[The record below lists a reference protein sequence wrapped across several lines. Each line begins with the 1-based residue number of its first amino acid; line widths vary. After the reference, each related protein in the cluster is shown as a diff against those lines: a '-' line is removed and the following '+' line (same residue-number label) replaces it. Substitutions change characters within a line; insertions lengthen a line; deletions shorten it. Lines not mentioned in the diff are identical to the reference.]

1 MSGVFPSPRETIGVE
16 AETGR
21 NSRYCSITPLL
32 RCDFAVAE
40 SIWIS
45 YAKQVRPIVDLQ
57 ARCKVNRMPGLSK
70 EDKLRLLTTML
81 ESRHAD
87 LREQN
92 LNRQG
97 KGHFHVSG
105 MGHEALAAVSI
116 QMKPGDY
123 IFSYY
128 RDRGLVLGRGMT
140 TRQLGLEY
148 FAKRNTGSGGR
159 QMPSHYSNADLHIWS
174 VPTPT
179 GSQLLPACGI
189 AWGIQ
194 LDGKKNLVVT
204 TVGDAATRQGDFFE
218 ALCFAKEKKLPLLF
232 LVEDNAYGIS
242 MPTRKTNPLALNV
255 LESENWRRI
264 NGENVQQVY
273 DATAEAFEKIRAGN
287 GPFFFW
293 INMERL
299 SSHTSSD
306 DQKLYRSQDELREL
320 EKFDPLK
327 CWKDQLIEE
336 GIVTAEEFARLDSE
350 IKERI
355 RHEYAEAE
363 KAEDPSPNELLANV
377 TKPAPKIDKEILP
390 PGKYRIGDTVNKTLR
405 AGLEEDPRRILFG
418 EDIEDPKGGVFRL
431 TQKLSTEF
439 PKQVFNSPLA
449 ESTIL
454 GVACGLAAYGKRPV
468 FELQFIDF
476 IYPGFNQLV
485 TNISNLRWRSFGNW
499 QCPAVIYAP
508 YGAYLPG
515 GSLWHSQ
522 ANESALAHYPGLNV
536 VIPSTPAD
544 AAGLLWTAMHGEDPV
559 VFLIPKH
566 LLWAEHEYAEPIR
579 AVPLG
584 RARQCTNGS
593 DVTVIAWG
601 NTIEKSLE
609 AIAKIDKET
618 SVELIDLRSIVPWD
632 KAAIE
637 DSVHKTRRLVVV
649 QEDTQNCSVGQM
661 IISHITSTPELWNE
675 LISPPILV
683 SKANVMIGYNPI
695 YEYAA
700 LPDVERIVAAIRRS
714 VATKYERVAV
724 AGIADSGRAETET
737 AFIQPGS
744 PIPATAGRIQS
755 ITIPVMGEGIRNAK
769 IVSLLKKP
777 GDPVALDDELCEVET
792 DKAVYPI
799 QSSFAGVMGEWKTKV
814 GDTVEIGQ
822 ELGTLF
828 TDEASLAEQFQGAA
842 EVSAPVTAGVDR
854 GRSVPE
860 REFVRPGSATPATGI
875 EPALSPTITRKLSRV
890 IPANLQIDARW
901 HAIQEAREVSK
912 KKDGKEAPS
921 PSVMIAWSVVRAMEK
936 HAPFRRL
943 ILDDDQIVQNDD
955 FDLGVAVALEGD
967 RLATAVI
974 TNANKKSWPE
984 FVKIYN
990 ETVAATRGGRVDAMN
1005 APVVITSLGAF
1016 GVKAGAP
1023 IVVPPSVGTLFVGSA
1038 HRELIPNKNRNE
1050 SAEVITLS
1058 LTFDHR
1064 VVNGAGAAAFANEIK
1079 TRIEAFKIPSEKVSA
1094 ESARKR

>member
-1 MSGVFPSPRETIGVE
+1 
-16 AETGR
+16 
-21 NSRYCSITPLL
+21 
-32 RCDFAVAE
+32 
-40 SIWIS
+40 
-45 YAKQVRPIVDLQ
+45 
-57 ARCKVNRMPGLSK
+57 MPGLSEK
-70 EDKLRLLTTML
+70 DKLRLLRTIL

-92 LNRQG
+92 LIRQG

-105 MGHEALAAVSI
+105 MGHEALAAVST
-116 QMKPGDY
+116 QMEPDDY
-123 IFSYY
+123 IVAYY

-189 AWGIQ
+189 AWAIQ

-218 ALCFAKEKKLPLLF
+218 AICFAKEKKLPMLF

-242 MPTRKTNPLALNV
+242 MPTRKTNPLVLNI
-255 LESENWRRI
+255 LESDNWRRI
-264 NGENVQQVY
+264 EGQNVQQVY
-273 DATAEAFEKIRAGN
+273 DATSEAFQKIRAGK
-287 GPFFFW
+287 GPLFFW

-306 DQKLYRSQDELREL
+306 DQKLYRSEEELRGL

-327 CWKDQLIEE
+327 QWKDQLIEE
-336 GIVTAEEFARLDSE
+336 GIITAEEFTKLDSE

-355 RHEYAEAE
+355 RREYAEAE

-377 TKPAPKIDKEILP
+377 TKPPPKIDKEILP

-405 AGLEEDPRRILFG
+405 AGLEEDPRQILFG

-476 IYPGFNQLV
+476 LYPGFNQLV
-485 TNISNLRWRSFGNW
+485 TNISNLRWRSSGNW
-499 QCPAVIYAP
+499 KCPAVIYAP

-522 ANESALAHYPGLNV
+522 ANESALAHYPGLNI

-544 AAGLLWTAMHGEDPV
+544 AAGLLWTAMHTEDPV
-559 VFLIPKH
+559 IFLIPKH
-566 LLWAEHEYAEPIR
+566 LLWAEHEYPQPIR
-579 AVPLG
+579 AVPFG

-593 DVTVIAWG
+593 DVTVVAWG

-609 AIAKIDKET
+609 AITKIDNDT
-618 SVELIDLRSIVPWD
+618 NVDLIDLRSIVPWD
-632 KAAIE
+632 KVAVE
-637 DSVHKTRRLVVV
+637 KSVRKTHRLVVV
-649 QEDTQNCSVGQM
+649 QEDTENCSVGQM
-661 IISHITSTPELWNE
+661 IISHVTSTPELWNE
-675 LISPPILV
+675 MVSPPMLV
-683 SKANVMIGYNPI
+683 SKDNVMIGYNPI

-700 LPDVERIVAAIRRS
+700 LPDVERIVAAIKRS
-714 VATKYERVAV
+714 VATKRERAAV
-724 AGIADSGRAETET
+724 AEVSDSGRAEAERAPAKPASAIRDT
-737 AFIQPGS
+737 AQ
-744 PIPATAGRIQS
+744 RLQS
-755 ITIPVMGEGIRNAK
+755 ITVPVMGEGIRNAK

-777 GDPVALDDELCEVET
+777 GDPIALDDELCEVET

-828 TDEASLAEQFQGAA
+828 TDGTSLADQFEAPA
-842 EVSAPVTAGVDR
+842 EVSAGRKTVETAVSAAEPGDR
-854 GRSVPE
+854 GRHASHYN
-860 REFVRPGSATPATGI
+860 I

-901 HAIQEAREVSK
+901 DAIREAREAAK
-912 KKDGKEAPS
+912 KKDGKDAPS
-921 PSVMIAWSVVRAMEK
+921 PSVMIAWAVVRAMEK

-943 ILDDDQIVQNDD
+943 ILEDDQIVQNED
-955 FDLGVAVALEGD
+955 FDLGIAVALEGD

-974 TNANKKSWPE
+974 SNANRNSWPE

-990 ETVAATRGGRVDAMN
+990 ETVIATRGGRVDAMN
-1005 APVVITSLGAF
+1005 APMVITSLGAF

-1023 IVVPPSVGTLFVGSA
+1023 IVVPPSVGTLFVGVA
-1038 HRELIPNKNRNE
+1038 HRELIPNKNENE

-1079 TRIEAFKIPSEKVSA
+1079 NQIEAFRIPSGETRAAS
-1094 ESARKR
+1094 R

>member
-1 MSGVFPSPRETIGVE
+1 
-16 AETGR
+16 
-21 NSRYCSITPLL
+21 
-32 RCDFAVAE
+32 
-40 SIWIS
+40 
-45 YAKQVRPIVDLQ
+45 
-57 ARCKVNRMPGLSK
+57 MPALSK

-92 LNRQG
+92 LIRQG

-116 QMKPGDY
+116 QMEPGDY
-123 IFSYY
+123 IVSYY

-204 TVGDAATRQGDFFE
+204 TIGDAATRQGDFFE
-218 ALCFAKEKKLPLLF
+218 AICFAKEKKLPLLF

-242 MPTRKTNPLALNV
+242 MATRKTNPLALNV
-255 LESENWRRI
+255 LESDHWRRI
-264 NGENVQQVY
+264 DGHNVQQVH
-273 DATAEAFEKIRAGN
+273 DATAEAFDKIRAGH

-293 INMERL
+293 IKMERL

-306 DQKLYRSQDELREL
+306 DQKLYRCEEELSGL

-327 CWKDQLIEE
+327 CWNDQLVEE
-336 GIVTAEEFARLDSE
+336 GIITAEEFTKLENE

-355 RHEYAEAE
+355 RREYADAE
-363 KAEDPSPNELLANV
+363 KAEGPSPNELLANV
-377 TKPAPKIDKEILP
+377 TKPPPKIDKEILP

-405 AGLEEDPRRILFG
+405 AGLEDDSRRILFG

-439 PKQVFNSPLA
+439 PNQVFNSPLA

-499 QCPAVIYAP
+499 TCPAVIYAP

-559 VFLIPKH
+559 IFLIPKH
-566 LLWAEHEYAEPIR
+566 LLWAEHEYTAPIR
-579 AVPLG
+579 AVPFG
-584 RARQCTNGS
+584 RARHCTNGS

-609 AIAKIDKET
+609 AIAKIDNEI
-618 SVELIDLRSIVPWD
+618 SVELLDLRSIVPWD

-649 QEDTQNCSVGQM
+649 QEDTENCSVGQM
-661 IISHITSTPELWNE
+661 IISHVTSMPELWNE
-675 LISPPILV
+675 LISPPVLV

-700 LPDVERIVAAIRRS
+700 LPDVERIMAAIRRS
-714 VATKYERVAV
+714 VATKHERTVV
-724 AGIADSGRAETET
+724 SAGVDRGRAVPEPEFIRPASAPPPTPDITE
-737 AFIQPGS
+737 
-744 PIPATAGRIQS
+744 RRVQS
-755 ITIPVMGEGIRNAK
+755 ITVPVMGEGIRNAK
-769 IVSLLKKP
+769 IVSLLKKT

-814 GDTVEIGQ
+814 GDMVEIGQ

-828 TDEASLAEQFQGAA
+828 TDEEPSAVAA
-842 EVSAPVTAGVDR
+842 IDDR
-854 GRSVPE
+854 GRPPYE
-860 REFVRPGSATPATGI
+860 TALRKPGSSAPATSI
-875 EPALSPTITRKLSRV
+875 EPALSPTITRKLNRV

-901 HAIQEAREVSK
+901 EAIQEAREAAK
-912 KKDGKEAPS
+912 KKESKHAPS
-921 PSVMIAWSVVRAMEK
+921 PSVMIAWCVVLAMER

-943 ILDDDQIVQNDD
+943 ILEDEQIVQNDD

-967 RLATAVI
+967 RLATAII
-974 TNANKKSWPE
+974 TNANRKSWPE
-984 FVKIYN
+984 FVKSYD
-990 ETVAATRGGRVDAMN
+990 EAVVATRGGRIDAMN

-1016 GVKAGAP
+1016 GVKAGTP
-1023 IVVPPSVGTLFVGSA
+1023 IVVPPSIGTLFVGTA
-1038 HRELIPNKNRNE
+1038 HRELIPNKNKNE

-1064 VVNGAGAAAFANEIK
+1064 VVNGGGAAAFANEIK
-1079 TRIEAFKIPSEKVSA
+1079 KQIEGFKIPKREKHAAPV
-1094 ESARKR
+1094 

>member
-1 MSGVFPSPRETIGVE
+1 
-16 AETGR
+16 
-21 NSRYCSITPLL
+21 
-32 RCDFAVAE
+32 
-40 SIWIS
+40 
-45 YAKQVRPIVDLQ
+45 
-57 ARCKVNRMPGLSK
+57 MPGLSK
-70 EDKLRLLTTML
+70 EDKLRLLTVML

-116 QMKPGDY
+116 QMEPDDY
-123 IFSYY
+123 IVPYY
-128 RDRGLVLGRGMT
+128 RDRGLILGRGMT

-189 AWGIQ
+189 AWGIK
-194 LDGKKNLVVT
+194 LDGKRNLVVT

-218 ALCFAKEKKLPLLF
+218 AVCFAKEKKLPLLF
-232 LVEDNAYGIS
+232 LVEDNGYGIS

-255 LESENWRRI
+255 LEPDNWRQI
-264 NGENVQQVY
+264 EGQNVQQVY
-273 DATAEAFEKIRAGN
+273 EATAEAFEKIRAGG

-293 INMERL
+293 VTMERL

-306 DQKLYRSQDELREL
+306 DQKLYRSDEELRVL

-327 CWKDQLIEE
+327 CWKDRLIEE
-336 GIVTAEEFARLDSE
+336 GIITAEDFARLDSE
-350 IKERI
+350 VKERV
-355 RHEYAEAE
+355 RREYAEAE

-377 TKPAPKIDKEILP
+377 TKPPPKIDEEILP

-405 AGLEEDPRRILFG
+405 LGLEKDGRQILFG

-431 TQKLSTEF
+431 TQKLSTQF

-454 GVACGLAAYGKRPV
+454 GAACGLAAYGKRPV

-499 QCPAVIYAP
+499 KCPAVIYAP

-522 ANESALAHYPGLNV
+522 ANESALAHYPGLNI

-544 AAGLLWTAMHGEDPV
+544 AAGLLWTAMHGDDPV
-559 VFLIPKH
+559 IFLIPKH

-584 RARQCTNGS
+584 RARQCTSGS
-593 DVTVIAWG
+593 DVTVVAWG

-609 AIAKIDKET
+609 AIAKIDNET

-637 DSVHKTRRLVVV
+637 NSVRKTRRLVVV
-649 QEDTQNCSVGQM
+649 QEDTENCSVGQM
-661 IISHITSTPELWNE
+661 IISHVTSMPELWNAM
-675 LISPPILV
+675 ISPPVLV

-700 LPDVERIVAAIRRS
+700 LPDVERIVAAIRHS
-714 VATKYERVAV
+714 VAVRHERAV
-724 AGIADSGRAETET
+724 VVPTRRDDSGRSAK
-737 AFIQPGS
+737 QPEYVQRGS
-744 PIPATAGRIQS
+744 APPATADASKQRVQP
-755 ITIPVMGEGIRNAK
+755 ITVPVMGEGIRNAK
-769 IVSLLKKP
+769 VVSLLKKP

-814 GDTVEIGQ
+814 GDTVDIGQ

-828 TDEASLAEQFQGAA
+828 TEDESLADQFEAAA
-842 EVSAPVTAGVDR
+842 EVSAKRKPVEAAVSAAGPGDGDR
-854 GRSVPE
+854 GRISPE
-860 REFVRPGSATPATGI
+860 TVLKKPGSAIPATAI
-875 EPALSPTITRKLSRV
+875 EPALSPTVTRKLSRV
-890 IPANLQIDARW
+890 IPANLQIGARW
-901 HAIQEAREVSK
+901 HAIRDARELAK
-912 KKDGKEAPS
+912 KEDPESAPS

-936 HAPFRRL
+936 HPPFRRL
-943 ILDDDQIVQNDD
+943 ILEDDQIVQNEN
-955 FDLGVAVALEGD
+955 FDLGVAVALEAD

-974 TNANKKSWPE
+974 TDANRKNWPE
-984 FVKIYN
+984 FVKAYN
-990 ETVAATRGGRVDAMN
+990 ETVIATRGGRVDAMN
-1005 APVVITSLGAF
+1005 APIVITSLGAF
-1016 GVKAGAP
+1016 GVKAAAP
-1023 IVVPPSVGTLFVGSA
+1023 IVVPPSVGTLFVGTA
-1038 HRELIPNKNRNE
+1038 HRELISNKNKNE
-1050 SAEVITLS
+1050 TAEVITLS

-1079 TRIEAFKIPSEKVSA
+1079 KQIEGFTIPTGKTRAVS
-1094 ESARKR
+1094 R

>member
-1 MSGVFPSPRETIGVE
+1 
-16 AETGR
+16 
-21 NSRYCSITPLL
+21 
-32 RCDFAVAE
+32 
-40 SIWIS
+40 
-45 YAKQVRPIVDLQ
+45 
-57 ARCKVNRMPGLSK
+57 MPDLSK
-70 EDKLRLLTTML
+70 DDKLRLLRIIL

-92 LNRQG
+92 LIRQG

-116 QMKPGDY
+116 QMEQDDY
-123 IFSYY
+123 IVSYY

-148 FAKRNTGSGGR
+148 FAKRDTGSGGR
-159 QMPSHYSNADLHIWS
+159 QMPSHYSNAELHIWS

-189 AWGIQ
+189 AWGIK
-194 LDGKKNLVVT
+194 LDGKKNVVVT
-204 TVGDAATRQGDFFE
+204 TIGDAATRQGDFFE
-218 ALCFAKEKKLPLLF
+218 AICFAKEKKLAVLF
-232 LVEDNAYGIS
+232 VVEDNAYGIS
-242 MPTRKTNPLALNV
+242 MPTRKTNPLALDI
-255 LESENWRRI
+255 LEQDNWRHI
-264 NGENVQQVY
+264 EGQNVQQVY
-273 DATAEAFEKIRAGN
+273 DATAEAFEKMRAGD

-293 INMERL
+293 IKMERL

-306 DQKLYRSQDELREL
+306 DHKLYRSAEELQEL
-320 EKFDPLK
+320 EKCDPLI
-327 CWKDQLIEE
+327 CWKDQLIKE
-336 GIVTAEEFARLDSE
+336 GVITEKDYAKLDDE
-350 IKERI
+350 IKERV
-355 RHEYAEAE
+355 RREYAEAE

-377 TKPAPKIDKEILP
+377 TKPPPKIEKEILP

-405 AGLEEDPRRILFG
+405 AGIEDDPERILFG

-468 FELQFIDF
+468 FEVQFIDF

-485 TNISNLRWRSFGNW
+485 TNISTLRWRSFGNW
-499 QCPAVIYAP
+499 KCPAVIYAP

-544 AAGLLWTAMHGEDPV
+544 AAGLLWTAMHSEDPV
-559 VFLIPKH
+559 IFLVAKH
-566 LLWAEHEYAEPIR
+566 LLWAEHGYKEPIH

-584 RARQCTNGS
+584 KARNVRQGS
-593 DVTVIAWG
+593 DVTLVAWG

-609 AIAKIDKET
+609 ALNKIEKEI

-632 KAAIE
+632 AAAIE
-637 DSVHKTRRLVVV
+637 ESVRKTRRLVVF
-649 QEDTQNCSVGQM
+649 QEDTENCSVGQM
-661 IISHITSTPELWNE
+661 IISHVTGTAGLWDEL
-675 LISPPILV
+675 LSPPILV
-683 SKANVMIGYNPI
+683 SKPNVVIGYNPI

-700 LPDVERIVAAIRRS
+700 LPDVERIVTAIRRS
-714 VATKYERVAV
+714 ISTKYARATV
-724 AGIADSGRAETET
+724 AGIGDSGRATSRTESDL
-737 AFIQPGS
+737 PGS
-744 PIPATAGRIQS
+744 PIPATADTGEQHVQT
-755 ITIPVMGEGIRNAK
+755 ITVPIMGEGIRNAK

-777 GDPVALDDELCEVET
+777 GDPIQLDDELCEVET

-799 QSSFAGVMGEWKTKV
+799 QSSFAGVMGEWKTKI
-814 GDTVEIGQ
+814 GDTVDIGQ
-822 ELGTLF
+822 ELGTILTSEPAF
-828 TDEASLAEQFQGAA
+828 AEQFDAVA
-842 EVSAPVTAGVDR
+842 KESSATSVAAGVDR
-854 GRSVPE
+854 GRAATKTPTKE
-860 REFVRPGSATPATGI
+860 PGSPIPATTI
-875 EPALSPTITRKLSRV
+875 EPALSPTITRKLNRV

-901 HAIQEAREVSK
+901 NAIKEARESVK
-912 KKDGKEAPS
+912 KTDREQTPS
-921 PSVMIAWSVVRAMEK
+921 PSMMVAWAVVRAMEK
-936 HAPFRRL
+936 HASFRRL
-943 ILDDDQIVQNDD
+943 ILEDDQIVQNDN
-955 FDLGVAVALEGD
+955 FDLGIAVALEGD

-974 TNANKKSWPE
+974 TAANQKSWPE
-984 FVKIYN
+984 FISAFN

-1016 GVKAGAP
+1016 EVKAGAP
-1023 IVVPPSVGTLFVGSA
+1023 IVVPPSVGTLFVGTA
-1038 HRELIPNKNRNE
+1038 HRELIGNKTKNG

-1079 TRIEAFKIPSEKVSA
+1079 QQIEAFKVPQAEKDA
-1094 ESARKR
+1094 PFA

>member
-1 MSGVFPSPRETIGVE
+1 MASLDKET
-16 AETGR
+16 
-21 NSRYCSITPLL
+21 
-32 RCDFAVAE
+32 
-40 SIWIS
+40 
-45 YAKQVRPIVDLQ
+45 
-57 ARCKVNRMPGLSK
+57 
-70 EDKLRLLTTML
+70 KLRLLKTIL

-92 LNRQG
+92 LIRQG

-105 MGHEALAAVSI
+105 MGHEALAAISFLLE
-116 QMKPGDY
+116 PNDY
-123 IFSYY
+123 IVPYY

-194 LDGKKNLVVT
+194 LDGKKSVVVT
-204 TVGDAATRQGDFFE
+204 TVGDAATRQGDFYE
-218 ALCFAKEKKLPLLF
+218 AISFAKEKKLPVLF
-232 LVEDNAYGIS
+232 VVEDNAYGIS
-242 MPTRKTNPLALNV
+242 MPTRKTNPLALGV
-255 LESENWRRI
+255 LQANDW
-264 NGENVQQVY
+264 QQIEGQDVGKLY
-273 DATAEAFEKIRAGN
+273 QAARAALEKIRAGN
-287 GPFFFW
+287 GPAFFW
-293 INMERL
+293 VRMERL

-306 DQKLYRSQDELREL
+306 DQKLYRSPAELQAL

-327 CWKDQLIEE
+327 CWKDQLIGEE
-336 GIVTAEEFARLDSE
+336 VITAEEFAKLDSE
-350 IKERI
+350 IKERV
-355 RHEYAEAE
+355 RREYSEAE

-377 TKPAPKIDKEILP
+377 AKSPPQLEKEILP
-390 PGKYRIGDTVNKTLR
+390 PGKYRIGDTMNKTLR
-405 AGLEEDPRRILFG
+405 AGLEEDPRRIVFG

-439 PKQVFNSPLA
+439 PKQAFNSPLA

-485 TNISNLRWRSFGNW
+485 TNISTLRWRSFGNW
-499 QCPAVIYAP
+499 KCPAVIYAP

-522 ANESALAHYPGLNV
+522 ANESALAHYPGLSV
-536 VIPSTPAD
+536 VIPSTPED
-544 AAGLLWTAMHGEDPV
+544 AAGLLWTAMHAEDPV
-559 VFLIPKH
+559 IFLIPKH
-566 LLWAEHEYAEPIR
+566 LLWAEHEYADPIR

-584 RARQCTNGS
+584 RARKRATGS
-593 DVTVIAWG
+593 DVTLVAWG

-609 AIAKIDKET
+609 AIEKIGNEI

-632 KAAIE
+632 RATIE
-637 DSVHKTRRLVVV
+637 ESVGKTRRLVVV
-649 QEDTQNCSVGQM
+649 QEDTENCSVGQM
-661 IISHITSTPELWNE
+661 LISYVTSKPELWNE
-675 LISPPILV
+675 MISPPVLV
-683 SKANVMIGYNPI
+683 SKTNVVIGYNPI

-714 VATKYERVAV
+714 VATKQERAVVAAGVDRGRVAPQP
-724 AGIADSGRAETET
+724 AFAQSGSE
-737 AFIQPGS
+737 
-744 PIPATAGRIQS
+744 IPATAEMGKQRSQS
-755 ITIPVMGEGIRNAK
+755 ITVPIMGEGIRSAK

-777 GDPVALDDELCEVET
+777 GDAIALDDPLCELET
-792 DKAVYPI
+792 DKAVYPLE
-799 QSSFAGVMGEWKTKV
+799 SSFAGVMGEWKTKV

-822 ELGTLF
+822 ELGAILTE
-828 TDEASLAEQFQGAA
+828 EASFADQLHAA
-842 EVSAPVTAGVDR
+842 AKKSPDGKQTPVEAAVSSVEPPTRARPT
-854 GRSVPE
+854 GR
-860 REFVRPGSATPATGI
+860 RNI
-875 EPALSPTITRKLSRV
+875 EPALSPTITRKLGHV

-901 HAIQEAREVSK
+901 DAIQKARDEAK
-912 KKDGKEAPS
+912 KKNENNVPS
-921 PSVMIAWSVVRAMEK
+921 PSVMIAWAVVRAMER

-943 ILDDDQIVQNDD
+943 VLEDDQIVQNDD
-955 FDLGVAVALEGD
+955 FDLGIAVALEGD

-974 TNANKKSWPE
+974 TNANRKNWPE
-984 FVKIYN
+984 FVKVYN
-990 ETVAATRGGRVDAMN
+990 ETVEATRGGRVDAMN

-1023 IVVPPSVGTLFVGSA
+1023 IVVPPSVGTLFVGTA
-1038 HRELIPNKNRNE
+1038 HRELIPNKNKNE
-1050 SAEVITLS
+1050 TAEVITLS

-1064 VVNGAGAAAFANEIK
+1064 VVNGVGAANFATEIK
-1079 TRIEAFKIPSEKVSA
+1079 KQIEEFRIPAARASA
-1094 ESARKR
+1094 TST

>member
-1 MSGVFPSPRETIGVE
+1 
-16 AETGR
+16 
-21 NSRYCSITPLL
+21 
-32 RCDFAVAE
+32 
-40 SIWIS
+40 
-45 YAKQVRPIVDLQ
+45 
-57 ARCKVNRMPGLSK
+57 MPALSK
-70 EDKLRLLTTML
+70 EDKLRLLTIIL

-116 QMKPGDY
+116 QMEPDDY
-123 IFSYY
+123 IVSYY

-159 QMPSHYSNADLHIWS
+159 QMPSHYSDAALHIWS

-189 AWGIQ
+189 AWGIK

-204 TVGDAATRQGDFFE
+204 TVGDAATRQGDFYE
-218 ALCFAKEKKLPLLF
+218 AICFAKEKKLPLLF

-242 MPTRKTNPLALNV
+242 MPTRKNNPLALNI
-255 LESENWRRI
+255 LEPDNWRQI
-264 NGENVQQVY
+264 EGQDVQQVY
-273 DATAEAFEKIRAGN
+273 DATAEAFEKIRAGG

-293 INMERL
+293 IRMERL

-306 DQKLYRSQDELREL
+306 DQKLYRNAEELREL

-327 CWKDQLIEE
+327 YWKDRLTDEGLITQEE
-336 GIVTAEEFARLDSE
+336 YAKLDNE

-355 RHEYAEAE
+355 RREYSEAE

-377 TKPAPKIDKEILP
+377 TKPPPKIDKEILP

-405 AGLEEDPRRILFG
+405 AGLEQDRRRIIFG

-476 IYPGFNQLV
+476 IYPGLNQLV
-485 TNISNLRWRSFGNW
+485 TNISTLRWRSFGNW
-499 QCPAVIYAP
+499 KCPAVIYAP

-522 ANESALAHYPGLNV
+522 ANESALAHYPGLNI
-536 VIPSTPAD
+536 VIPSAPGD
-544 AAGLLWTAMHGEDPV
+544 AAGLLWTAMHSDDPV
-559 VFLIPKH
+559 IFLIPKH
-566 LLWAEHEYAEPIR
+566 LLWAEHEYTQPIR

-584 RARQCTNGS
+584 EARKLREGS
-593 DVTVIAWG
+593 DVTLVAWG
-601 NTIEKSLE
+601 NTVEKSLE
-609 AIAKIDKET
+609 AFDRIGNEI

-632 KAAIE
+632 RTAIE
-637 DSVHKTRRLVVV
+637 ESVRKTQRLVVV
-649 QEDTQNCSVGQM
+649 QEDTENCSVGQM
-661 IISHITSTPELWNE
+661 IISHITGKVELWNE
-675 LISPPILV
+675 MVSPPILV

-700 LPDVERIVAAIRRS
+700 LPDVERIISAIQRS
-714 VATKYERVAV
+714 VSAKLERAVV
-724 AGIADSGRAETET
+724 AGIGDSGPAEAKPEF
-737 AFIQPGS
+737 APPGPTVS
-744 PIPATAGRIQS
+744 ATGRRVQS
-755 ITIPVMGEGIRNAK
+755 ITVPVMGEGIRNAK

-777 GDPVALDDELCEVET
+777 GDPVERDDELCEVET

-799 QSSFAGVMGEWKTKV
+799 QSSFVGVMGEWKTKV
-814 GDTVEIGQ
+814 GDTVQIGQ
-822 ELGTLF
+822 ELGTILTGEPAF
-828 TDEASLAEQFQGAA
+828 ADQCQEAAKESAAGAMPA
-842 EVSAPVTAGVDR
+842 SADR
-854 GRSVPE
+854 GVLGSE
-860 REFVRPGSATPATGI
+860 REVVRPEVRRWGAPAAI
-875 EPALSPTITRKLSRV
+875 EPALSPTITRKLSHV

-901 HAIQEAREVSK
+901 DAIRKARDAAK
-912 KKDGKEAPS
+912 RKEGAKAPS

-936 HAPFRRL
+936 HPPFRRL
-943 ILDDDQIVQNDD
+943 ILEDEQIVENKD
-955 FDLGVAVALEGD
+955 FDLGIAVALEGD

-974 TNANKKSWPE
+974 TNANRKSWSE

-990 ETVAATRGGRVDAMN
+990 ETVAATRGGRVNAMN

-1023 IVVPPSVGTLFVGSA
+1023 IVVPPSVGTLFVGTA
-1038 HRELIPNKNRNE
+1038 HRELLPNGKKNE
-1050 SAEVITLS
+1050 SADVITLS

-1064 VVNGAGAAAFANEIK
+1064 VVNGAGAASFANQIKKEIEGF
-1079 TRIEAFKIPSEKVSA
+1079 RIPISDKRAISA
-1094 ESARKR
+1094 

>member
-1 MSGVFPSPRETIGVE
+1 
-16 AETGR
+16 
-21 NSRYCSITPLL
+21 
-32 RCDFAVAE
+32 
-40 SIWIS
+40 
-45 YAKQVRPIVDLQ
+45 
-57 ARCKVNRMPGLSK
+57 MPALSK
-70 EDKLRLLTTML
+70 EDKLRLLTTIL

-116 QMKPGDY
+116 QMEPDDY
-123 IFSYY
+123 IVSYY

-204 TVGDAATRQGDFFE
+204 TIGDAATRQGDFFE
-218 ALCFAKEKKLPLLF
+218 ALCFAKEKKLPMLF
-232 LVEDNAYGIS
+232 LVEDNGYGIS
-242 MPTRKTNPLALNV
+242 MPTRKNNPLALKI
-255 LESENWRRI
+255 LEPDNWRRI
-264 NGENVQQVY
+264 EGQDVQRIY
-273 DATAEAFEKIRAGN
+273 DSTAEAFEKIRGGG

-293 INMERL
+293 IRMERL

-306 DQKLYRSQDELREL
+306 DQKLYRSAEELQTL
-320 EKFDPLK
+320 EESDPLK
-327 CWKDQLIEE
+327 FWKDQLIDE
-336 GIVTAEEFARLDSE
+336 GVITAEKFAKLDNE
-350 IKERI
+350 VKERI
-355 RHEYAEAE
+355 RREYSEAE
-363 KAEDPSPNELLANV
+363 KAEDPSPNELLINV
-377 TKPAPKIDKEILP
+377 SKSPVSVNKEVLP
-390 PGKYRIGDTVNKTLR
+390 PGKYRIGDTVNETLR
-405 AGLEEDPRRILFG
+405 AGLADDPRRVIFG
-418 EDIEDPKGGVFRL
+418 EDVEDPKGGVFRL

-485 TNISNLRWRSFGNW
+485 TNISTLRWRSFGNW
-499 QCPAVIYAP
+499 TCPAVIYAP

-536 VIPSTPAD
+536 LVPSTPAD
-544 AAGLLWTAMHGEDPV
+544 AAGLLWTAMQCEDPV
-559 VFLIPKH
+559 LFLIPKH
-566 LLWAEHEYAEPIR
+566 MLWAEREYSEPIR
-579 AVPLG
+579 AIPLG
-584 RARQCTNGS
+584 EAHRLRNGS
-593 DVTVIAWG
+593 DVTLVAWG
-601 NTIEKSLE
+601 NAVEKSLE
-609 AIAKIDKET
+609 ALEKINSKI

-637 DSVHKTRRLVVV
+637 ESVRKTRRLVVV
-649 QEDTQNCSVGQM
+649 QEDTENCSVGQM
-661 IISHITSTPELWNE
+661 IISHITSKPDFWNE
-675 LISPPILV
+675 MISPPILV
-683 SKANVMIGYNPI
+683 SKANVVIGYNPI

-700 LPDVERIVAAIRRS
+700 LPDVDRIVAALKRS
-714 VATKYERVAV
+714 VSITTYH
-724 AGIADSGRAETET
+724 TE
-737 AFIQPGS
+737 S
-744 PIPATAGRIQS
+744 PIIRERAPLPAESQQPTPEKAQS
-755 ITIPVMGEGIRNAK
+755 SKTHVQTITVPIMGEGIRNAK
-769 IVSLLKKP
+769 VVSLLKNP
-777 GDPVALDDELCEVET
+777 GDNIALDDELCEVET

-822 ELGTLF
+822 ELGTIV
-828 TDEASLAEQFQGAA
+828 TGEPSLADQFQEAAKESAA
-842 EVSAPVTAGVDR
+842 EAVASGADRGLSVSPRDITRPGSAAPVTA
-854 GRSVPE
+854 
-860 REFVRPGSATPATGI
+860 I
-875 EPALSPTITRKLSRV
+875 EPALSPTITRKLLHV
-890 IPANLQIDARW
+890 IPANLQIDVQWDAIRTARD
-901 HAIQEAREVSK
+901 AAK
-912 KKDGKEAPS
+912 GKNGKHGPS
-921 PSVMIAWSVVRAMEK
+921 PSVMIAWAVVRAMEK
-936 HAPFRRL
+936 HPPFRRL
-943 ILDDDQIVQNDD
+943 MLEDERIVENEN
-955 FDLGVAVALEGD
+955 FDLGIAVALEDD

-974 TNANKKSWPE
+974 VDANKKTWPE
-984 FVKIYN
+984 FVQTYN
-990 ETVAATRGGRVDAMN
+990 ETVDATRTGRVDAMN

-1023 IVVPPSVGTLFVGSA
+1023 IVVPPSVGTLFVGTA
-1038 HRELIPNKNRNE
+1038 HRELMPNGKKNE
-1050 SAEVITLS
+1050 SSEVITLS

-1064 VVNGAGAAAFANEIK
+1064 VVNGARAASFANEVK
-1079 TRIEAFKIPSEKVSA
+1079 KQIEGFKIPTSEKETASA
-1094 ESARKR
+1094 

>member
-1 MSGVFPSPRETIGVE
+1 
-16 AETGR
+16 
-21 NSRYCSITPLL
+21 
-32 RCDFAVAE
+32 
-40 SIWIS
+40 
-45 YAKQVRPIVDLQ
+45 
-57 ARCKVNRMPGLSK
+57 MPALSK
-70 EDKLRLLTTML
+70 KDKLRLLTTIL

-105 MGHEALAAVSI
+105 MGHEALAAVSFL
-116 QMKPGDY
+116 MEPDDY
-123 IFSYY
+123 IVPYY

-189 AWGIQ
+189 AWGIE

-218 ALCFAKEKKLPLLF
+218 AVSFAKEKKLPLL
-232 LVEDNAYGIS
+232 LVVEDNAYGIS
-242 MPTRKTNPLALNV
+242 MPTRKTNPLALGV
-255 LESENWRRI
+255 LEASDW
-264 NGENVQQVY
+264 QQVDGRDVQKVY
-273 DATAEAFEKIRAGN
+273 DTASVAMEKIRAGY
-287 GPFFFW
+287 GPAFFW
-293 INMERL
+293 VKMERL

-306 DQKLYRSQDELREL
+306 DQKLYRDEAELRAL
-320 EKFDPLK
+320 ENCDPLK
-327 CWKDQLIEE
+327 CWKDQLIKE
-336 GIVTAEEFARLDSE
+336 GVITAEEFTRIDNE

-355 RHEYAEAE
+355 RREYSDAE

-377 TKPAPKIDKEILP
+377 AKSPPRIDQEILP

-405 AGLEEDPRRILFG
+405 AGLEEDPRRIIFG

-454 GVACGLAAYGKRPV
+454 GVGCGLAAYGKRPV

-476 IYPGFNQLV
+476 IYPGFNQVV

-499 QCPAVIYAP
+499 KCPLVIYAP

-522 ANESALAHYPGLNV
+522 ANESALAHYPGLSV
-536 VIPSTPAD
+536 VIPSTPED
-544 AAGLLWTAMHGEDPV
+544 AAGLLWTAMHSEDPV
-559 VFLIPKH
+559 IFLIPKH
-566 LLWAEHEYAEPIR
+566 LLWAEHESREPIR

-584 RARQCTNGS
+584 QARKCSEGT
-593 DVTVIAWG
+593 DLTLVAWG

-609 AIAKIDKET
+609 AIAKIDNET

-637 DSVHKTRRLVVV
+637 ESVRKTRRLVVV
-649 QEDTQNCSVGQM
+649 QEDTENCSVGQM
-661 IISHITSTPELWNE
+661 IISHLSGDAELWSTM
-675 LISPPILV
+675 ISPPILV
-683 SKANVMIGYNPI
+683 SKANVVIGYNPI

-700 LPDVERIVAAIRRS
+700 LPDVERIIAAIRRS
-714 VATKYERVAV
+714 VATGQERPVAAV
-724 AGIADSGRAETET
+724 AGVEAAVSSRKVEPAPEEKRPYPPKIDTSKQHTQNIT
-737 AFIQPGS
+737 V
-744 PIPATAGRIQS
+744 PI
-755 ITIPVMGEGIRNAK
+755 MGEGIRNAK

-777 GDPVALDDELCEVET
+777 GDSIALDDDLCEVET

-814 GDTVEIGQ
+814 GDTVDIGQ
-822 ELGTLF
+822 ELGIIF
-828 TDEASLAEQFQGAA
+828 TRDGEAVEAA
-842 EVSAPVTAGVDR
+842 VPSRKEEKAAREDTSRYTGV
-854 GRSVPE
+854 
-860 REFVRPGSATPATGI
+860 A
-875 EPALSPTITRKLSRV
+875 PALPPTITRKLGHV

-901 HAIQEAREVSK
+901 DSIRKAREAAK
-912 KKDGKEAPS
+912 KKNEKQAPS
-921 PSVMIAWSVVRAMEK
+921 PSVMIAWAVVRAMEK
-936 HAPFRRL
+936 HASFRRL
-943 ILDDDQIVQNDD
+943 ILEDDRIIENND

-974 TNANKKSWPE
+974 TQANKKSWPE

-990 ETVAATRGGRVDAMN
+990 ATVDATRSGRVDAMN

-1016 GVKAGAP
+1016 GVRAGAP

-1038 HRELIPNKNRNE
+1038 HQELVGNGDKNE
-1050 SAEVITLS
+1050 PTEVITLS

-1064 VVNGAGAAAFANEIK
+1064 VNNGAGAASFVHEVKEQIEGFRIPAGG
-1079 TRIEAFKIPSEKVSA
+1079 TRAVAS
-1094 ESARKR
+1094 

>member
-1 MSGVFPSPRETIGVE
+1 
-16 AETGR
+16 
-21 NSRYCSITPLL
+21 
-32 RCDFAVAE
+32 
-40 SIWIS
+40 
-45 YAKQVRPIVDLQ
+45 
-57 ARCKVNRMPGLSK
+57 MPVLSK
-70 EDKLRLLTTML
+70 DDKLRLLRIIL

-92 LNRQG
+92 LIRQG

-116 QMKPGDY
+116 QMESDDY
-123 IFSYY
+123 VVSYY

-159 QMPSHYSNADLHIWS
+159 QMPSHYSDADLHIWS

-189 AWGIQ
+189 AWGIK
-194 LDGKKNLVVT
+194 LDAKKNVVVT
-204 TVGDAATRQGDFFE
+204 TIGDAATRQGDFFE
-218 ALCFAKEKKLPLLF
+218 AICFAKEKKLPVLF

-242 MPTRKTNPLALNV
+242 MPTRKTNPLALDI
-255 LESENWRRI
+255 LERENWRHI
-264 NGENVQQVY
+264 EGQDVQQVY
-273 DATAEAFEKIRAGN
+273 DATAEAFEKIRAGG

-293 INMERL
+293 IKMERL

-306 DQKLYRSQDELREL
+306 DQKLYR
-320 EKFDPLK
+320 
-327 CWKDQLIEE
+327 
-336 GIVTAEEFARLDSE
+336 TAEELQYLEKSDPLTSWKDRLIKEGVITQKDYGELDNE
-350 IKERI
+350 IKERV
-355 RHEYAEAE
+355 RREYAEAE

-377 TKPAPKIDKEILP
+377 TKPPPKIEKEILP

-405 AGLEEDPRRILFG
+405 AGIEEDSQRILFG

-431 TQKLSTEF
+431 TQKLSSEF

-468 FELQFIDF
+468 FEVQFIDF

-485 TNISNLRWRSFGNW
+485 TNISTLRWRSFGNW
-499 QCPAVIYAP
+499 KCPAVIYAP

-544 AAGLLWTAMHGEDPV
+544 AAGLLWTAMHAEDPV
-559 VFLIPKH
+559 IFLVAKH
-566 LLWAEHEYAEPIR
+566 LLWAEHEYTKPIR

-584 RARQCTNGS
+584 KARNVHDGS
-593 DVTVIAWG
+593 DVTLVAWG
-601 NTIEKSLE
+601 NTVEKSLE
-609 AIAKIDKET
+609 ALNKIGNEV

-632 KAAIE
+632 AATIE
-637 DSVHKTRRLVVV
+637 ESVGKTRRLVVV
-649 QEDTQNCSVGQM
+649 QEDTENCSVGQM
-661 IISHITSTPELWNE
+661 IISHVTGNPGLWNE
-675 LISPPILV
+675 LLSPPILV
-683 SKANVMIGYNPI
+683 SKPNVVIGYNPI

-700 LPDVERIVAAIRRS
+700 LPDVERIVTAIRSSISTRH
-714 VATKYERVAV
+714 ERAPV
-724 AGIADSGRAETET
+724 AGIGDSGRAVPKPEVAVPRSPISATTET
-737 AFIQPGS
+737 TEQ
-744 PIPATAGRIQS
+744 RVQS
-755 ITIPVMGEGIRNAK
+755 ITVPVMGEGIRNAK

-777 GDPVALDDELCEVET
+777 GEQIQLDDELCEVET

-799 QSSFAGVMGEWKTKV
+799 QSSFAGVMGEWKTKI

-822 ELGTLF
+822 ELGTIV
-828 TDEASLAEQFQGAA
+828 TNEPASAEQFDAAAKESSRRGTVAAGVSAA
-842 EVSAPVTAGVDR
+842 EPEDR
-854 GRSVPE
+854 E
-860 REFVRPGSATPATGI
+860 RHACQNNI
-875 EPALSPTITRKLSRV
+875 EPALSPTITRKLNRV

-901 HAIQEAREVSK
+901 DAIQEARQAVK
-912 KKDGKEAPS
+912 KTDREQAPS
-921 PSVMIAWSVVRAMEK
+921 PSMMIAWAVVRAMEK
-936 HAPFRRL
+936 HPPFRRL
-943 ILDDDQIVQNDD
+943 ILEDDQIVQNDD

-974 TNANKKSWPE
+974 TTANQKSWPE
-984 FVKIYN
+984 FVSTYN

-1016 GVKAGAP
+1016 EVKAGAP
-1023 IVVPPSVGTLFVGSA
+1023 IVVPPSVGTLFVGTA
-1038 HRELIPNKNRNE
+1038 HRELISNKNKNE

-1079 TRIEAFKIPSEKVSA
+1079 KQIEGFKIPSAKMPAASA
-1094 ESARKR
+1094 DKH